1 MAETLGW
8 KLLGY
13 RIKNNLTRIAVADE
27 IGIDIK
33 TLDKLEKGKV
43 KPNINTR
50 YKVEEYLKSKGVN

>member
-13 RIKNNLTRIAVADE
+13 RIKNNLTRVAVADE

>member
-1 MAETLGW
+1 MAETLGR

-13 RIKNNLTRIAVADE
+13 RIKNDLTRVAVADE

-50 YKVEEYLKSKGVN
+50 YKVEEYLREKGVN

>member
-1 MAETLGW
+1 MAETLGR

-13 RIKNNLTRIAVADE
+13 RIKNNLTRVAVADE

-50 YKVEEYLKSKGVN
+50 YKVEEYLKEKGVN

>member
-13 RIKNNLTRIAVADE
+13 RIKNNLTKVAVADE

>member
-1 MAETLGW
+1 MAETLGY

-13 RIKNNLTRIAVADE
+13 RIKNNLTRVAVADE

>member
-1 MAETLGW
+1 MAETLGY

-13 RIKNNLTRIAVADE
+13 RINNNLTRVAVADE

>member
-13 RIKNNLTRIAVADE
+13 RIKNNLTRVAVADE

-33 TLDKLEKGKV
+33 TLEKLEKDKV

-50 YKVEEYLKSKGVN
+50 YKVEEYLKEKGVN

>member
-13 RIKNNLTRIAVADE
+13 RIKNNLTRVAVADE
-27 IGIDIK
+27 VGIDIK

>member
-13 RIKNNLTRIAVADE
+13 RIKNNLTRVAVADE

-50 YKVEEYLKSKGVN
+50 YKVEEYLREKGIE

>member
-13 RIKNNLTRIAVADE
+13 RIKNNLTRVAVADE

-33 TLDKLEKGKV
+33 TLEKLEKDKV

>member
-1 MAETLGW
+1 MAETLGR

-13 RIKNNLTRIAVADE
+13 RIKNNLTRVAVADE

-50 YKVEEYLKSKGVN
+50 YKVEEYLREKGVN

>member
-13 RIKNNLTRIAVADE
+13 RIKNNLTRVAVADE

-50 YKVEEYLKSKGVN
+50 YKVEEYLREKGVN

>member
-1 MAETLGW
+1 MAETLGR

-13 RIKNNLTRIAVADE
+13 RIKNNLTRVAVADE

>member
-13 RIKNNLTRIAVADE
+13 RIKNNLTRVAVADE

-33 TLDKLEKGKV
+33 TLEKLEKDKV

-50 YKVEEYLKSKGVN
+50 YKVEEYLREKGVN

>member
-13 RIKNNLTRIAVADE
+13 RIKNNLTRVAVADE

-50 YKVEEYLKSKGVN
+50 YKVEEYLKEKGVN

>member
-13 RIKNNLTRIAVADE
+13 RIKNNLTRVAVADE

-43 KPNINTR
+43 KPNINTK